1 MKSMKHTINNPL
13 EADAKQSLLYCRV
26 SSESQISDGSGLE
39 SQEHRCRQ
47 YAAMHGYE
55 VVQVFTDKVSGG
67 GDFMKRPGMVALLK
81 FLKKNK
87 NTPYVVIFDDL
98 KRFARD
104 TMFHLKLRAEFA
116 QYNAR
121 IECLNFRFEDTPE
134 GMFME
139 TIHAAQGQLE
149 REQTG
154 RQTRQKMRA
163 RLEQGYF
170 VFTAPVGFRYEKTK
184 EHGKLLVRDEPLA
197 SIINEALN
205 GFASGRFQ
213 TPVEIRR
220 FLETF
225 PEFPKNAKG
234 QVLQEKVSDILIRPT
249 YAGYVEHE
257 RWGIGF
263 RKGQHEG
270 LISLETFQRNQERL
284 KERAKVPARKNIN
297 QDFPLRGFIRCSDCQ
312 RPLTSCWSKGRST
325 RHPYYLCQGKGCIS
339 YGKSIKRAD
348 LEGAFEEMLRSLKP
362 TEEIYAIAKAMF
374 KDIWAFRVDY
384 QKKRAATLKTKTI
397 EMERKIDT
405 LVDLIV
411 DATSPNIRVNYE
423 KRLSNLERDKLLLG
437 ERIAKCGRPIRDYD
451 ETLRTAMDFLSNPLI
466 LWGSDRLEDKR
477 AVLKLVFSEPL
488 SWKRNEGL
496 RTAKTTLPFSMLG
509 SVGTLKYKMVP
520 EAGLEPAH
528 PCGYGILNPARLP
541 ISPLRQ
547 VKI

>member
-1 MKSMKHTINNPL
+1 MEQTHSTPKANAPKM
-13 EADAKQSLLYCRV
+13 LLYCRV
-26 SSESQISDGSGLE
+26 SSKKQTLDGSGLD

-47 YAAMHGYE
+47 YASLHGYE
-55 VVQVFTDKVSGG
+55 IVHVFRDEVSGG
-67 GDFMKRPGMVALLK
+67 GDFMKRPGLVALLQ

-87 NTPYVVIFDDL
+87 KTPYVVIFDDL

-170 VFTAPVGFRYEKTK
+170 VFQAPVGFRYEKIK
-184 EHGKLLVRDEPLA
+184 DHGKLLVRNEPLA
-197 SIINEALN
+197 SIVAEALE

-249 YAGYVEHE
+249 YAGYIEHE
-257 RWGIGF
+257 RWGISF
-263 RKGQHEG
+263 CKGQHEG

-284 KERAKVPARKNIN
+284 KGRAKVPARKNIN
-297 QDFPLRGFIRCSDCQ
+297 QDFPLRGFILCDDCK
-312 RPLTSCWSKGRST
+312 RPLTSCWSKGRSAL
-325 RHPYYLCQGKGCIS
+325 HPYYHCQWKGCIS
-339 YGKSIKRAD
+339 YGKSIKRDD
-348 LEGAFEEMLRSLKP
+348 LEGEFEKILRALKP
-362 TEEIYAIAKAMF
+362 TAEVYAIAKAMF

-384 QKKRAATLKTKTI
+384 QKKRATTLKTKTI

-411 DATSPNIRVNYE
+411 DANSPNLRANYE
-423 KRLSNLERDKLLLG
+423 KRLNNLERDKLLLE

-466 LWGSDRLEDKR
+466 LWGSERLEDKR
-477 AVLKLVFSEPL
+477 TVLKLVFSEPL

-496 RTAKTTLPFSMLG
+496 RTAKTTIPFSMLG
-509 SVGTLKYKMVP
+509 GVETLKYKMVP
-520 EAGLEPAH
+520 RAGIEPARGF
-528 PCGYGILNPARLP
+528 PPRILSPVRLP
-541 ISPLRQ
+541 IPPPRQ
-547 VKI
+547 ACV

>member
-1 MKSMKHTINNPL
+1 MEHTDNALKDNAPQ
-13 EADAKQSLLYCRV
+13 ALLYCRV
-26 SSESQISDGSGLE
+26 SSKKQTMDGSGLD

-47 YAAMHGYE
+47 YASLHGYE
-55 VVQVFTDKVSGG
+55 IAHVFTDDVSGG
-67 GDFMKRPGMVALLK
+67 GDFMKRSGMVALLQ

-170 VFTAPVGFRYEKTK
+170 VFNAPVGYRYEKTK
-184 EHGKLLVRDEPLA
+184 EHGKLLVRNEPLA
-197 SIINEALN
+197 SIVTEALE

-213 TPVEIRR
+213 TPVEIKR

-225 PEFPKNAKG
+225 PEFPKNTDGK
-234 QVLQEKVSDILIRPT
+234 VLQQKVSDILTRPT

-263 RKGQHEG
+263 RKGKHEG
-270 LISLETFQRNQERL
+270 LISLESFQCIQERL
-284 KERAKVPARKNIN
+284 KGRAKVPARKNIN
-297 QDFPLRGFIRCSDCQ
+297 QDFPLRGFIICDDCK
-312 RPLTSCWSKGRST
+312 RPLTSCWSKGRT
-325 RHPYYLCQGKGCIS
+325 AHHPYYLCQWKGCIS
-339 YGKSIKRAD
+339 YGKSIRRGD
-348 LEGAFEEMLRSLKP
+348 LEGAFEEMLRTLKP
-362 TEEIYAIAKAMF
+362 TPELYATAKAMF

-384 QKKRAATLKTKTI
+384 QKKRATTLKTQTI
-397 EMERKIDT
+397 EIERKIDK

-411 DATSPNIRVNYE
+411 DVNSPNIRANYE
-423 KRLSNLERDKLLLG
+423 KRLNNLERDKLLL
-437 ERIAKCGRPIRDYD
+437 EEKIAKCGRPIRDYD

-466 LWGSDRLEDKR
+466 LWGSERLENKR

-509 SVGTLKYKMVP
+509 GFGTLKNKMVP
-520 EAGLEPAH
+520 KRGLEPPQDCSH
-528 PCGYGILNPARLP
+528 MNLNHVIGI
-541 ISPLRQ
+541 
-547 VKI
+547 